1 VAGVST
7 FPPVGGTDQETA
19 VKIYVGGAWVSL
31 RFIFGIFILVDSA
44 LGAATPGLIASYE
57 AKDQTIWAV
66 SPSPAFVLKE
76 NESIHP
82 QLPAQFIAR
91 YTGLIKIIRAGQ
103 YKFIADAQISID
115 NQMVTEKGVK
125 LDEGD
130 HPIAIDFV
138 RKGGPARLLVEWQ
151 SEHFPLEPLPSSVL
165 FHNQTP
171 GQANED
177 AQIARGRLLAQEMNC
192 VGCHNAKSDSMVG
205 RRGPDLTYIGSRATR
220 SWLYQWLADP
230 QHFRGSAVMP
240 VLLSEEQDLRD
251 VASFLATLLDYRR
264 YQEEDYTKSDR
275 IKKGAELFNTLG
287 CLACHDKDGASLEGL
302 GSKIAPGALTRYLLD
317 PMKVDPAGRMPSMLL
332 QRDEAASLAAHLV
345 QSHKAEFEASVKEGD
360 AKRGQEL
367 VKSAGCLNCHTL
379 EMERGKPVA
388 SASRAAPELSK
399 VNAEKGCLSE
409 KPAAGVPKY
418 SLEPQERAALSSFLN
433 SYKNHSD
440 QSRAPT
446 YAFYENVQRFNC
458 RACHSL
464 DYTTSK
470 QGFDITPP
478 LSGVGYKLRED
489 YLSAVLNDR
498 KRSRPWIAHR
508 MPDFG
513 SPIRPL
519 LSQIVAASAPKN
531 EDEGPYPSRELVKQ
545 GRELMGA
552 GEHGLGCVA
561 CHTFNGSS
569 VTVLDP
575 ARGPE
580 ITGMSSR
587 LRREWFY
594 RWVREPNRIQP
605 GTAMPTLFF
614 GKPEHEVGP
623 VIDALWAYI
632 SLGRAMQPPP
642 GTDAR
647 PSNVLLPDDEPMVT
661 RCVLHGGGKDGK
673 FGRIVRSITVGF
685 PNLTSYV
692 FDAQTA
698 QLCYAWT
705 GGYVDMTSGWSERG
719 DSSGSRVGRVF
730 YTAGEGSSIHIGN
743 LESVPRLDF
752 KAYALNKKIPE
763 FTYTV
768 DGAAVT
774 ERITP
779 LEKRIGIVRS
789 FEIQPNNRAVFFIT
803 PDDPALSI
811 TCDKGTMEKSKGQL
825 VWKLDAQPKVSFV
838 ITIKVKDS
846 K

>member
-1 VAGVST
+1 VFLRSIVLSIL
-7 FPPVGGTDQETA
+7 F
-19 VKIYVGGAWVSL
+19 ISL
-31 RFIFGIFILVDSA
+31 TR
-44 LGAATPGLIASYE
+44 AASPGLVATYSS
-57 AKDQTIWAV
+57 KDHTISAI
-66 SPSPAFVLKE
+66 SPSPAFALKE

-82 QLPAQFIAR
+82 QLPPQFIAR
-91 YTGLIKIIRAGQ
+91 YAGLIKIIRAGQ
-103 YKFIADAQISID
+103 YKFLGDAQISID
-115 NQMVTEKGVK
+115 NQNISNKEIK

-130 HPIAIDFV
+130 HPITIEFT
-138 RKGGPARLLVEWQ
+138 RKSGPARLLVEWQ
-151 SEHFPLEPLPSSVL
+151 SEHFPLEPLPGGVL
-165 FHNQTP
+165 FHND
-171 GQANED
+171 GNVDDGEAV
-177 AQIARGRLLAQEMNC
+177 ARGRLLVQEMNC
-192 VGCHNAKSDSMVG
+192 FGCHNAKSDSMVG
-205 RRGPDLTYIGSRATR
+205 RRGPDLTYIGSRTTR
-220 SWLYQWLADP
+220 AWLYQWLKSP
-230 QHFRGSAVMP
+230 QHFRSNAAMP
-240 VLLSEEQDLRD
+240 VLLSEEKDLRD
-251 VASFLATLLDYRR
+251 VATFLSKLLDYRR
-264 YQEEDYTKSDR
+264 YQEEDYSKTER
-275 IKKGAELFNTLG
+275 TKKGSGLFNTLG

-302 GSKIAPGALTRYLLD
+302 GSKISPGALTRYLID
-317 PMKVDPAGRMPSMLL
+317 PLKVDPSGRMPSMLL

-345 QSHKAEFEASVKEGD
+345 QSRNADFEKTVEEGD
-360 AKRGQEL
+360 AKHGEEL

-379 EMERGKPVA
+379 EIDRKPLA
-388 SASRAAPELSK
+388 SASKPAPELSK
-399 VNAEKGCLSE
+399 LDTEKGCLSQN
-409 KPAAGVPKY
+409 PSAPVPKY
-418 SLEPQERAALSSFLN
+418 SFKAEDRAALTSFVH
-433 SYKNHSD
+433 SYKEHPD

-489 YLSAVLNDR
+489 YLSSVLNDR
-498 KRSRPWIAHR
+498 RRSRPWIAHR

-513 SPIRPL
+513 SSIRPL
-519 LSQIVAASAPKN
+519 VGQIVAASAPKN
-531 EDEGPYPSRELVKQ
+531 EDEGPFPSREMVKQ

-552 GEHGLGCVA
+552 GAQGLGCVA
-561 CHTFNGSS
+561 CHTFNGST

-587 LRREWFY
+587 LRRDWFY
-594 RWVREPNRIQP
+594 RWVREPNRIQQ

-623 VIDALWAYI
+623 VIDALWAYV

-647 PSNVLLPDDEPMVT
+647 PSNVLLPDDEPMVN

-673 FGRIVRSITVGF
+673 FGRIIRSITVGF

-705 GGYVDMTSGWSERG
+705 GGFVDMTSGWSERG

-730 YTAGEGSSIHIGN
+730 YTAGDGSAIRVGN
-743 LESVPRLDF
+743 LESVPKLDF

-763 FTYTV
+763 FSYTV
-768 DGAAVT
+768 DGAVVI

-779 LEKRIGIVRS
+779 LEKGIGIVRS
-789 FEIQPNNRAVFFIT
+789 FEIQSNNQAIFFTT

-811 TCDKGTMEKSKGQL
+811 TTDQGTIEKSKGQL
-825 VWKLDAQPKVSFV
+825 VLKMAAQPKIQFS
-838 ITIKVKDS
+838 ITIKVKDT